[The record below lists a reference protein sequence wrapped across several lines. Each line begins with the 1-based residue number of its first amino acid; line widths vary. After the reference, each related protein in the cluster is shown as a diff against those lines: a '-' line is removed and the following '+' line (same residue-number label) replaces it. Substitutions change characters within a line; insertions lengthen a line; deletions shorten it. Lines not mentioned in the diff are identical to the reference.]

1 MSIWLII
8 LLSVVG
14 IVLLFFAYGLFKMR
28 NIKDVESSKNVL
40 NLTDQ
45 NFGAV
50 TKSGLVMV
58 DFWAAWCTP
67 CKMIVPIMNDI
78 ADEYKG
84 KVRIGKLNVD
94 QSRQTAA
101 KYGIR
106 SIPTV
111 IIFKNGKEFKRIVGV
126 KSKSVYLKELNVT
139 G

>member
-1 MSIWLII
+1 
-8 LLSVVG
+8 VG
-14 IVLLFFAYGLFKMR
+14 VVLLFFAYGLFKMR

-45 NFGAV
+45 NFAAV

-84 KVRIGKLNVD
+84 KVRVGKLNVD

-126 KSKSVYLKELNVT
+126 KSKNAYLKELNIT